1 MVNVD
6 KRIKPAEKQAASA
19 TVRRPRNQVLNSSIQ
34 QGKKI
39 STKGKN
45 PFTKLNSSK
54 LNCSVIDGKTY
65 EEARKILTSG
75 DDNYEYLWDYF
86 NEYMTKLGD
95 EIGKKVDI
103 GFDVV
108 ADDFFNTMADT
119 PDENQFYEKMRALG
133 EQYGEDLDSSLDAT
147 DASTDTS
154 AENDTDLDSGCGS
167 ENKNDDANTEKLN
180 SSEDDNEIYQV
191 CQAAIANVSLPDGYR
206 YTAPRHS
213 DGGVVMTLSKDVDGQ
228 SRWVEKVIVTH
239 DPESGAW
246 EFSAY
251 EPEADLGSN
260 AAGYPETTEEAV
272 AWLTDE
278 LETFAEYMVENP
290 PARISR
296 MNSNLN
302 CSEEETKIVTESGN
316 EVSLSDIQ
324 IIQDPNTNEIALFIQ
339 EDPDEAI
346 PEGFTVIG
354 VASQPALPAV
364 DGEGAVCPE
373 CGQDPCVCEGGENL
387 DSSADPR
394 QSC

>member
-19 TVRRPRNQVLNSSIQ
+19 TVRRPRNQALNSSIQ

-103 GFDVV
+103 GLDVV

-119 PDENQFYEKMRALG
+119 PDEGQFYEKMKALG
-133 EQYGEDLDSSLDAT
+133 EQYGEDLDSSLDASTDTSADTSVEDLNSST
-147 DASTDTS
+147 DATTDTS
-154 AENDTDLDSGCGS
+154 AENGTDLDSGCDS
-167 ENKNDDANTEKLN
+167 EK
-180 SSEDDNEIYQV
+180 Q
-191 CQAAIANVSLPDGYR
+191 
-206 YTAPRHS
+206 
-213 DGGVVMTLSKDVDGQ
+213 DVD
-228 SRWVEKVIVTH
+228 SK
-239 DPESGAW
+239 
-246 EFSAY
+246 
-251 EPEADLGSN
+251 
-260 AAGYPETTEEAV
+260 
-272 AWLTDE
+272 
-278 LETFAEYMVENP
+278 
-290 PARISR
+290 
-296 MNSNLN
+296 LN

-364 DGEGAVCPE
+364 DDEGAVCPE
-373 CGQDPCVCEGGENL
+373 CGQDPCVCEGDENL
-387 DSSADPR
+387 DSSANPR
-394 QSC
+394 QS